1 VVNALGREAGR
12 VMGPAGFIG
21 LGAMGRPMVRRLLGA
36 GIAVVGYNRTP
47 ERARALVH
55 AGMQQAGSPR
65 AVAETTDVIFTMV
78 TDTRALEAVAC
89 GPDGL
94 VAGLRRGAVIVEMS
108 TASPEAVCALATQA
122 AAREASVLDAP
133 VSGSTVTVEAGQLSF
148 MVGGDP
154 AVLDRVRP
162 YLLAIG
168 PTVTHVGALGLA
180 KAMKI
185 ATNLNLAVQ
194 MLAFSEAV
202 LLAERA
208 GIARERAVE
217 VLLKGVAA
225 SPMLKYRG
233 PFVLGM
239 PAEALF
245 DVPMAQKDLRL
256 ALDLGRAL
264 GVALPS
270 TALAHEC
277 LTAAAGLGLAAH
289 DFAVV
294 FDVLARM
301 SGTAPS
307 PKPAA
312 APPA

>member
-1 VVNALGREAGR
+1 
-12 VMGPAGFIG
+12 MDTAGFVG
-21 LGAMGRPMVRRLLGA
+21 LGAMGRPMVRRLLDA
-36 GIAVVGYNRTP
+36 GIAVVGYNRTAA
-47 ERARALVH
+47 RARPLMD
-55 AGMQQAGSPR
+55 AGMQLAKSPR
-65 AVAETTDVIFTMV
+65 TVAEATGVVFTMV
-78 TDTRALEAVAC
+78 TDTPALEAVTQ

-94 VAGLRRGAVIVEMS
+94 VAGLRRGTVVVEMS
-108 TASPEAVCALATQA
+108 TASPEGVRTLAA
-122 AAREASVLDAP
+122 EAARRGATVLDAP
-133 VSGSTVTVEAGQLSF
+133 VSGSPVTIEAGQLSF
-148 MVGGDP
+148 MVAGDP
-154 AVLDRVRP
+154 SALDRVRP

-168 PTVTHVGALGLA
+168 PTVTHVSAEPGLA

-185 ATNLNLAVQ
+185 ATNLNLSVQ

-208 GIARERAVE
+208 GIAREHAVD

-245 DVPMAQKDLRL
+245 NVPMVQKDLRL

-264 GVALPS
+264 GVTLPS
-270 TALAHEC
+270 TALAHEYM
-277 LTAAAGLGLAAH
+277 TAAAGFGLGEQ

-301 SGTAPS
+301 SG
-307 PKPAA
+307 
-312 APPA
+312 APPSLKLGAPPPA